1 LIKKLDF
8 DEIFFKMQV
17 ISLAFRMAMFGFG
30 EMETGLLEMPG
41 REVSWNFS
49 RFF

>member
-1 LIKKLDF
+1 LIEKLDF
-8 DEIFFKMQV
+8 DEIFFKMQI

-30 EMETGLLEMPG
+30 EMETGLLGIPG
-41 REVSWNFS
+41 SEVWWNFS